1 MSWKIH
7 FSGCTVSSIF
17 TLCSN
22 LWYWSDIFH
31 LFFTTVALTWSVLY
45 GPQAIFFKSRKVFVF
60 AFLHWSLRKWMTV
73 LHASCWQAVSSIACC
88 LVKWYLE
95 HQGSPTSGPWAWSS
109 LPRLAR
115 QSGHKNIILY
125 WGVLTK
131 QNISVSNILGLKRRV
146 IRQYYT
152 TYGCSLWLT
161 NCNKWT
167 SEFFKC
173 CVHAHKTTYSS
184 CAPPPHLRNCDSL
197 KNILVD
203 QDLYLSALVLKHTL
217 CRLNLYVYQCEISN
231 YRK

>member
-1 MSWKIH
+1 MARKPS
-7 FSGCTVSSIF
+7 
-17 TLCSN
+17 
-22 LWYWSDIFH
+22 
-31 LFFTTVALTWSVLY
+31 
-45 GPQAIFFKSRKVFVF
+45 FFKSRKVFVF

-184 CAPPPHLRNCDSL
+184 CAPPPTPEELWLIKKYPCGPGFIFECPRLKTYLMQVEFICLPVWNQQLQKIISLYHNRLGDSPL
-197 KNILVD
+197 LFPNN
-203 QDLYLSALVLKHTL
+203 H
-217 CRLNLYVYQCEISN
+217 
-231 YRK
+231 